1 MIKKK
6 VANVDEALQGVSNN
20 MTLMLG
26 GFGLSGIPENAI
38 ATHVAKGLYSTGAG
52 KEAEESIHLLTACED
67 LIYAAAQGWQ
77 EDKGGRY
84 RDDIAIS
91 VADLEIDP

>member
-26 GFGLSGIPENAI
+26 GFGLSGIPKMRLQN
-38 ATHVAKGLYSTGAG
+38 L
-52 KEAEESIHLLTACED
+52 
-67 LIYAAAQGWQ
+67 
-77 EDKGGRY
+77 
-84 RDDIAIS
+84 
-91 VADLEIDP
+91 

>member
-38 ATHVAKGLYSTGAG
+38 AKLVKLGVSGLTCISNNAGGATKTVANSGCKNFA
-52 KEAEESIHLLTACED
+52 D
-67 LIYAAAQGWQ
+67 YASCTT
-77 EDKGGRY
+77 R
-84 RDDIAIS
+84 RRS
-91 VADLEIDP
+91 VSG

>member
-1 MIKKK
+1 MIIKK

-38 ATHVAKGLYSTGAG
+38 AKLVKLGVSGLTCISNNAG
-52 KEAEESIHLLTACED
+52 VDDYGIGLMLQGKQVKKMISSYVGENEEFERLNTEYLVH
-67 LIYAAAQGWQ
+67 
-77 EDKGGRY
+77 
-84 RDDIAIS
+84 
-91 VADLEIDP
+91 